1 MRVIV
6 LGCGRLGAR
15 VANML
20 DADGHRVAVID
31 RDPSAFEK
39 LRPAFTGEAVVGF
52 GYDRNTLE
60 QVRVDRADAFIAAT
74 AGDNRNIVAAM
85 AAKRR
90 FRVPLVV
97 ARIYDPDRAE
107 IYLAQGIR
115 TVSPVRWSAG
125 TIRDLLLHPAIET
138 EDEFGNGEVAQIR
151 VEVPPH
157 LHDRVVQEVT
167 VPGDI
172 AVAVIVRRGRAILP
186 TLGMRFEPGDV
197 ARFVVAREAYA
208 RFETFM
214 GMRG

>member
-1 MRVIV
+1 MTAIRSSRCA
-6 LGCGRLGAR
+6 L
-15 VANML
+15 
-20 DADGHRVAVID
+20 
-31 RDPSAFEK
+31 
-39 LRPAFTGEAVVGF
+39 
-52 GYDRNTLE
+52 
-60 QVRVDRADAFIAAT
+60 DRADAFIAAT

-115 TVSPVRWSAG
+115 TVSPVRWSVG

-151 VEVPPH
+151 VEVPPD
-157 LHDRVVQEVT
+157 LHDRAVKEVT